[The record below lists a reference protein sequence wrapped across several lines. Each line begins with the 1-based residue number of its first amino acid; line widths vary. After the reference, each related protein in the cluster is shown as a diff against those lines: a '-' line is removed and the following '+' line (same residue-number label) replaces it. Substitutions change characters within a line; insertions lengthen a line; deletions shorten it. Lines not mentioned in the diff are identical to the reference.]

1 MALSSILE
9 NFKNKRI
16 IVVGDIMLDRYLI
29 GTVSRISPEAPVP
42 ILKAVEERISLGG
55 AANVANNLKSLG
67 ARVEI
72 FGVVG
77 RDADGEILLKQL
89 NQSNLS
95 PKNIIIDPKRPTT
108 TKTRLI
114 TKNQQVARIDKE
126 TEENVS
132 HSIHRRLITSI
143 QRSINSRPPDGMIIS
158 DYAKGLINREFCR
171 ELIALARSKGI
182 FLAADPKG
190 KEFTK
195 YKGANVVTPNQ
206 SEAEEVCGFKI
217 DDDKSA
223 KRALRLI
230 AKKTSSNAVI
240 VTRGRDGISYYVT
253 DGEGGTIKS
262 FAKEV
267 YDVTGAGDTVVSVL
281 TLSFLASNS
290 WEDSVRIANQA
301 AGIVVGKLGTAYV
314 TQIELLE
321 NLNNRKEK
329 TVEKIISRKDL
340 PLVLSKLRKNVKKIA
355 FTNGCF
361 DLFHRGHLHLL
372 KEAKKFG
379 DILIVGINSD
389 RSTRRLKG
397 KERPFIS
404 QSDRARIIAELD
416 CVDHVVIF
424 DEDTPLELIKEIKP
438 DVLIKGS
445 DYTVDQIVGKD
456 IVESYGGKVQI
467 VKLIVGYSTSM
478 LVNKVKKFQS

>member
-1 MALSSILE
+1 MIHSSIIE
-9 NFKNKRI
+9 NFRNKRI

-42 ILKAVEERISLGG
+42 VLKAIEERLSLGG
-55 AANVANNLKSLG
+55 AGNVANNLKSLG
-67 ARVEI
+67 AKVEI

-77 RDADGEILLKQL
+77 SDSDGEILLNQL
-89 NQSNLS
+89 SQNNLS
-95 PKNIIIDPKRPTT
+95 TKNIIIDTKRPTT

-114 TKNQQVARIDKE
+114 TRNQQVARIDKE
-126 TEENVS
+126 TELEITQ
-132 HSIHRRLITSI
+132 SIHMHLINSI
-143 QRSINSRPPDGMIIS
+143 KRSIKNNPPDGIIIS
-158 DYAKGLINREFCR
+158 DYAKGLLKREFCR
-171 ELIALARSKGI
+171 ELIALANTKRI
-182 FLAADPKG
+182 FIAVDPKG
-190 KEFTK
+190 KDFTK
-195 YKGANVVTPNQ
+195 YKGASVVTPNQ
-206 SEAEEVCGFKI
+206 TEAEEVCGFKI
-217 DDDKSA
+217 DDKSV

-230 AKKTSSNAVI
+230 AKKTLSKGI
-240 VTRGRDGISYYVT
+240 LMTRGREGISYYIN
-253 DGEGGTIKS
+253 DRENKTIKS
-262 FAKEV
+262 TAKEV
-267 YDVTGAGDTVVSVL
+267 YDVTGAGDTVVSVF
-281 TLSFLASNS
+281 TLSFLAFNS
-290 WEDSVRIANQA
+290 WEDSVRIADLA
-301 AGIVVGKLGTAYV
+301 AGIVVGKLGTAHV
-314 TQIELLE
+314 TQKELLE
-321 NLNNRKEK
+321 NFNNSKEK
-329 TVEKIISRKDL
+329 TVEKIISRVDL
-340 PLVLSKLRKNVKKIA
+340 PFVVSIHKQNVKKIA

-456 IVESYGGKVQI
+456 IVESYGGKVRI